1 MIWWKSQ
8 LFKATQ
14 NKVPDKIIL
23 QGIIISKTLLRIF
36 GMMVS
41 PQIQVFVKVKVRIK
55 IQVSRGNFTHVYIYE
70 GAFVWESIALGRV
83 SILW

>member
-1 MIWWKSQ
+1 
-8 LFKATQ
+8 
-14 NKVPDKIIL
+14 
-23 QGIIISKTLLRIF
+23 
-36 GMMVS
+36 MMVS